1 MIIFT
6 TAMGINAAGVAASK
20 TEEQRMYEKR
30 WISSED
36 DKKFFHNWFSS
47 IDPNELNKNSKNRVS

>member
-1 MIIFT
+1 MWD
-6 TAMGINAAGVAASK
+6 NV
-20 TEEQRMYEKR
+20 